1 MQVPPRG
8 AERASSDVVTIKEY
22 RPVDQRRSMTTVA
35 EVCTNFVDKS
45 EPTLSQGSA
54 VVAEEA
60 GTDGT
65 TNVRDRSI
73 DRNTMETTNMQMP
86 MDFLEIP
93 EPTLP
98 RGFLELAEEARNVKI
113 ESGQFC
119 YTEEVQSQGTGLT
132 RPVFV
137 TVMEN
142 SSPVLEKGAIRAAG
156 VSSEMIPTRSSA
168 GRRKPVDRSGLVVPQ
183 NKTDQPVLTGSDEDQ
198 VGTVPTGP
206 VGPDIIID

>member
-8 AERASSDVVTIKEY
+8 AKTARSDGVTIEEY
-22 RPVDQRRSMTTVA
+22 QPVDQRRAMTTVA
-35 EVCTNFVDKS
+35 EVYTNFTDKS

-73 DRNTMETTNMQMP
+73 DQKIMKTTNMQMP

-98 RGFLELAEEARNVKI
+98 R
-113 ESGQFC
+113 
-119 YTEEVQSQGTGLT
+119 
-132 RPVFV
+132 VFFGI
-137 TVMEN
+137 
-142 SSPVLEKGAIRAAG
+142 SRGG
-156 VSSEMIPTRSSA
+156 
-168 GRRKPVDRSGLVVPQ
+168 
-183 NKTDQPVLTGSDEDQ
+183 
-198 VGTVPTGP
+198 
-206 VGPDIIID
+206 

>member
-1 MQVPPRG
+1 MNTNGYEKLMQVPPRG
-8 AERASSDVVTIKEY
+8 AERASSDGVTIEEY

-35 EVCTNFVDKS
+35 EVYTNFVDKS

-73 DRNTMETTNMQMP
+73 DRNTMETTVMILPTDCVTRKEPTLTRVSPVVAKMAHKDGTRVMQHQSEDQKIMKTTNMQMP

-113 ESGQFC
+113 ESGQLC

-137 TVMEN
+137 TVMEY
-142 SSPVLEKGAIRAAG
+142 SSP
-156 VSSEMIPTRSSA
+156 
-168 GRRKPVDRSGLVVPQ
+168 GLM
-183 NKTDQPVLTGSDEDQ
+183 TGL
-198 VGTVPTGP
+198 
-206 VGPDIIID
+206 

>member
-1 MQVPPRG
+1 MMNLRKLPTDMNTNRQVPPRG
-8 AERASSDVVTIKEY
+8 AERAGSDVVTSEEY

-54 VVAEEA
+54 VVAEED

-73 DRNTMETTNMQMP
+73 DRNTMKTTNMPMP

-137 TVMEN
+137 TVMED

-156 VSSEMIPTRSSA
+156 VSSEIIPTRRSA
-168 GRRKPVDRSGLVVPQ
+168 GRRKPLADRA
-183 NKTDQPVLTGSDEDQ
+183 
-198 VGTVPTGP
+198 
-206 VGPDIIID
+206 

>member
-1 MQVPPRG
+1 MNLRKLPTDMNTNRYEKLMQVPPRG
-8 AERASSDVVTIKEY
+8 AERATSDGVTIEEY
-22 RPVDQRRSMTTVA
+22 RPVDQRRSMSTVA
-35 EVCTNFVDKS
+35 EVYTNFTDKS
-45 EPTLSQGSA
+45 EPTLSQGSD

-73 DRNTMETTNMQMP
+73 DKKIMKTTNMQIP

-132 RPVFV
+132 RLWN
-137 TVMEN
+137 TVRPN
-142 SSPVLEKGAIRAAG
+142 
-156 VSSEMIPTRSSA
+156 
-168 GRRKPVDRSGLVVPQ
+168 
-183 NKTDQPVLTGSDEDQ
+183 
-198 VGTVPTGP
+198 
-206 VGPDIIID
+206 

>member
-1 MQVPPRG
+1 MLDPHDPGGGGTIRFPVPQNAMMNLRKLPTDMNTNRCEKLMQVPPRG
-8 AERASSDVVTIKEY
+8 AERASSDVVIIEEY
-22 RPVDQRRSMTTVA
+22 RLLDQRRSMTTVA

-65 TNVRDRSI
+65 TNVRDWSI

-98 RGFLELAEEARNVKI
+98 RGFLE
-113 ESGQFC
+113 
-119 YTEEVQSQGTGLT
+119 
-132 RPVFV
+132 
-137 TVMEN
+137 
-142 SSPVLEKGAIRAAG
+142 
-156 VSSEMIPTRSSA
+156 
-168 GRRKPVDRSGLVVPQ
+168 
-183 NKTDQPVLTGSDEDQ
+183 
-198 VGTVPTGP
+198 
-206 VGPDIIID
+206 

>member
-1 MQVPPRG
+1 MDMNINRYEKLMQVPPWG
-8 AERASSDVVTIKEY
+8 AERASSDVVTSEEY
-22 RPVDQRRSMTTVA
+22 RPVDQRRSMMTVA
-35 EVCTNFVDKS
+35 EVCTTFVDKS
-45 EPTLSQGSA
+45 ELTLSQGSA

-93 EPTLP
+93 KPTLP

-113 ESGQFC
+113 ESGQFR

-132 RPVFV
+132 RPVGSG
-137 TVMEN
+137 T
-142 SSPVLEKGAIRAAG
+142 GI
-156 VSSEMIPTRSSA
+156 T
-168 GRRKPVDRSGLVVPQ
+168 DRSEKSIPRPD
-183 NKTDQPVLTGSDEDQ
+183 KPHRSEISDRC
-198 VGTVPTGP
+198 PTYL
-206 VGPDIIID
+206 ISCYFCTSNA